1 MSVTVTEDHSLF
13 NSKQEKIKPSQI
25 NSDTEL
31 EYYTDEITHEAADTR
46 ITKVVL
52 MAKMLKNGTIDRV
65 PVEILNLK
73 KKQRIQAFLDVLGDF
88 DMPKASKTCQAG
100 LMFLKNKIIW

>member
-1 MSVTVTEDHSLF
+1 MSITVTEYHSLF

-25 NSDTEL
+25 NSNTEL

-88 DMPKASKTCQAG
+88 DMSKVSKTCQAG
-100 LMFLKNKIIW
+100 LMFLKNMA